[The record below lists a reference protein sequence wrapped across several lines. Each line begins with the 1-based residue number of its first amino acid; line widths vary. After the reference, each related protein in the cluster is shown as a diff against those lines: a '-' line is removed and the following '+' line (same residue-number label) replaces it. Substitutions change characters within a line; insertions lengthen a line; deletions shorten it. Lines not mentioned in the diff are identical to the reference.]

1 MNIWQIICDVIIVLI
16 IAFSVLW
23 GYKRGFVKSFFQSS
37 KLLLVILAT
46 FLIGS
51 FVVTLCQDTFVE
63 PMLEGKISEK
73 LVARA
78 EQMDGEFNF
87 EVVEEEI
94 PTIVKNLIPM
104 ASVKQQFSTI
114 SGEKTEVASAIGT
127 RIEGVLVNIVSNIV
141 GYILSFIVAFT
152 VLSVVI
158 WLLDKF
164 FSLPVLNVANR
175 LAGIVWGIASAYL
188 TTSTLV
194 CIISLFFGNEFVNG
208 TIVTKFIYYIGLFSF

>member
-16 IAFSVLW
+16 VAFSVLW
-23 GYKRGFVKSFFQSS
+23 GYKRGFVKSFFQST

-51 FVVTLCQDTFVE
+51 FVVALCQDAFVE
-63 PMLEGKISEK
+63 PMIEGKITDK

-78 EQMDGEFNF
+78 EQNEGEFGF
-87 EVVEEEI
+87 EIVEDEI
-94 PTIVKNLIPM
+94 PTIVQNLIPM
-104 ASVKQQFSTI
+104 DNVEQYFETL
-114 SGEKTEVASAIGT
+114 SGDKTEVASAIGT
-127 RIEGVLVNIVSNIV
+127 RIEGVLINIVSNIV

-164 FSLPVLNVANR
+164 FNLPVLNVANR
-175 LAGIVWGIASAYL
+175 LAGIIWGVASAYL

-194 CIISLFFGNEFVNG
+194 CIIALVFGNEFVIG
-208 TIVTKFIYYIGLFSF
+208 TIVTKLIYYIGLFSF